1 MAKKVFIGKE
11 STKSDFSYKALID
24 LHDLADMFLQQK
36 NIRGAGTC
44 YQIIG
49 TKLTMQSE
57 DC

>member
-24 LHDLADMFLQQK
+24 LHDLADMFLKQK
-36 NIRGAGTC
+36 NIKGAGTC

-49 TKLTMQSE
+49 TKLAM
-57 DC
+57 